1 MENKFQH
8 YKNKIYSK
16 NTRYF
21 RLMIKIKTEDIQK
34 SNSWPIVEAKKIL
47 KERKKYIDKKGKII
61 LQTGYGPSGLPHI
74 GTFGEVARTSMI
86 VNALN
91 YLTDLPKEIITFS
104 DDLDGL
110 RKVPDNVPNKDV
122 LNKNLHK
129 PLTNIPDPFEK
140 FKSFGEHN
148 NEMLKKFLDK
158 FKFEYKFMSS
168 TNLYKSGFF
177 NSTLKKIL
185 DNYEG
190 IMNIIIPT
198 LGKERQKTYSPFLPI
213 CIETGK
219 VLEIPII
226 EIDKKNSSLIF
237 DNNGKK
243 LKASI
248 LDGNCK
254 LQWKVDWAMRWYT
267 LDVDFE
273 MYGKDLI
280 ESAILSS
287 KIIKLLG
294 KNNPSGFAYELF
306 LDDKGEKISKSKGN
320 GVTIEE
326 WLNYASPESL
336 SLFMYQNP
344 KRAKKL
350 YKEIVPKAVDEYL
363 DLIEK
368 SKKQDARE
376 LLLNPLWH
384 VHNGK
389 IPSEDNIMSFS
400 MLLNLVETSNAS
412 SEEILWKFVK
422 NYKTNVAKNNFPIFN
437 NLIKYSI
444 KYFNDVVKQNKIYKK
459 PNSLEMKALLDLITK
474 LENCPDNMKPEDI
487 QTEIYTVGKN
497 NGYKE
502 NLREWFK
509 LIYEVVFG
517 VENGP
522 RLGFFISFFGRKE
535 MISLIKEKIN

>member
-21 RLMIKIKTEDIQK
+21 RLMIKIKTEDILK

-74 GTFGEVARTSMI
+74 GTFGEVARTSMV

-444 KYFNDVVKQNKIYKK
+444 KYFNDVVKQNKKYKK
-459 PNSLEMKALLDLITK
+459 PNSLEMKALLDLISK

>member
-384 VHNGK
+384 VHNGN

-444 KYFNDVVKQNKIYKK
+444 KYFNDVVKQNKKYKK
-459 PNSLEMKALLDLITK
+459 PNSLEMKALLDLISK
-474 LENCPDNMKPEDI
+474 LESCSDNMKPEDI